1 MFIQVLTYSLK
12 LSRRL
17 EVLRKL
23 GSLSMTLGTP
33 LHFWS
38 SKKPKH
44 HKMLVE
50 KFTLNTKDQGTVK
63 QWHILLCHF

>member
-1 MFIQVLTYSLK
+1 
-12 LSRRL
+12 
-17 EVLRKL
+17 
-23 GSLSMTLGTP
+23 MTLGTP

-50 KFTLNTKDQGTVK
+50 EFTLNTKDQATVK
-63 QWHILLCHF
+63 LTFEENRPKLPNARQWHILLCHF